1 MGLSVSDRLI
11 EEGHGA
17 QATTPVTISKKVK
30 RVFSDS
36 SDVATPSLELSEECP
51 IVKEEENVP
60 EGKQSTECEEQQ
72 NKLSEEK
79 PCDEEQIEIKD
90 NLLNISCEDEQ
101 IIHERSVASR
111 CHTSIFFQKA
121 IHLSTCIINT
131 RHCKYTC

>member
-72 NKLSEEK
+72 NNLSEEK
-79 PCDEEQIEIKD
+79 PNTACDEEQQEIKD
-90 NLLNISCEDEQ
+90 NLNISCEDEQ
-101 IIHERSVASR
+101 IIHER
-111 CHTSIFFQKA
+111 
-121 IHLSTCIINT
+121 
-131 RHCKYTC
+131 

>member
-72 NKLSEEK
+72 NNLSEEK
-79 PCDEEQIEIKD
+79 PNTACDEEQQEIK
-90 NLLNISCEDEQ
+90 NKPNISCEDEQ
-101 IIHERSVASR
+101 IIHER
-111 CHTSIFFQKA
+111 
-121 IHLSTCIINT
+121 
-131 RHCKYTC
+131 

>member
-72 NKLSEEK
+72 NNLSEEK
-79 PCDEEQIEIKD
+79 PFDEEQIEIKD
-90 NLLNISCEDEQ
+90 NLNISCEDEQ

>member
-1 MGLSVSDRLI
+1 MGLSISDRLI

-72 NKLSEEK
+72 NNLSEEK
-79 PCDEEQIEIKD
+79 PFDEEQIEIKD
-90 NLLNISCEDEQ
+90 NLNISCEDEQ

>member
-72 NKLSEEK
+72 NNLSEEK
-79 PCDEEQIEIKD
+79 PCDEEQKEIKD
-90 NLLNISCEDEQ
+90 NLNISCEDEQ

-111 CHTSIFFQKA
+111 CHTSIFFQKLY
-121 IHLSTCIINT
+121 I
-131 RHCKYTC
+131 